1 MTLASS
7 GFADT
12 SRVGGGNPD
21 LGVAMASSNRDAVMR
36 GLAAYRWSLEQLED
50 AVLQENWSQLQV
62 ELERTRSLRPRFLSI
77 SDDLSP

>member
-50 AVLQENWSQLQV
+50 AVLQGNWSQLQV
-62 ELERTRSLRPRFLSI
+62 ELERTRSLRPRFLST

>member
-1 MTLASS
+1 MILASS

-12 SRVGGGNPD
+12 SRVGGGNPE

-50 AVLQENWSQLQV
+50 AVLQGNWSQLQV
-62 ELERTRSLRPRFLSI
+62 ELERTRSLRPRFLST

>member
-62 ELERTRSLRPRFLSI
+62 ELERTKSLRPMFLST

>member
-21 LGVAMASSNRDAVMR
+21 LGVAMAANNRDAVMR

>member
-36 GLAAYRWSLEQLED
+36 ALAAYRWSLEQLED

-62 ELERTRSLRPRFLSI
+62 ELEHTRSLRPRFLST
-77 SDDLSP
+77 SDDLSR

>member
-62 ELERTRSLRPRFLSI
+62 ELERTRSLRPRFLST